1 LRLMGFAGDKPHVP
15 GPIKMMI
22 IADKTALAAQ
32 LRQWAALPSLKR
44 IIVSHGA
51 IIETDPQGVLRNLA
65 ASLA

>member
-1 LRLMGFAGDKPHVP
+1 MGFAGDKPHVP
-15 GPIKMMI
+15 GPIKMMF